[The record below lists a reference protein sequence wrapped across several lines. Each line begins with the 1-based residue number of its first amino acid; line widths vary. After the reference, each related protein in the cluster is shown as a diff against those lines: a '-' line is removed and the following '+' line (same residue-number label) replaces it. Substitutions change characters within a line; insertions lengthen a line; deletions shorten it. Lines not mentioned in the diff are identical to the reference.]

1 MLILGIETATD
12 FGSVAIVED
21 TILRGQVSVNKRNTH
36 SKNIIQSIDYLLG
49 CLEIPGEQLDGI
61 AISIGPGSFTGLRVG
76 LSVAKT
82 LSFCWEKPLL
92 AANSLDSLAQLGRRQ
107 QGLICPLIRFRRNE
121 YYYAYYG
128 WENEKIER
136 RSDYQAANI
145 SEIVENTKNAT
156 IFLGILSNE
165 DQIIIKDNKKL
176 KTSFFHEFYPS
187 AYWTAFLGTK
197 NLARNLTEDIRNLK
211 PFYMFDFPVKV

>member
-21 TILRGQVSVNKRNTH
+21 TVLRGQVSINKRNTH
-36 SKNIIQSIDYLLG
+36 SKNLIQSIDYLL
-49 CLEIPGEQLDGI
+49 CSLEMQGEHLDGI
-61 AISIGPGSFTGLRVG
+61 AVSIGPGSFTGLRVG

-92 AANSLDSLAQLGRRQ
+92 AVNSLDCLAQLGRRQ
-107 QGLICPLIRFRRNE
+107 MCLICPLIRFRRNE
-121 YYYAYYG
+121 YYYAFYG

-136 RSDYQAANI
+136 RSDYQTAKI
-145 SEIVENTKNAT
+145 SEIVEKIEKPV
-156 IFLGILSNE
+156 IFLGILRNE
-165 DQIIIKDNKKL
+165 DQIIIEDNNKL

-187 AYWTAFLGTK
+187 AYWTAFLGAK

-211 PFYMFDFPVKV
+211 PFYMFDFPVKE

>member
-21 TILRGQVSVNKRNTH
+21 TVLRGQVSINKRNTH
-36 SKNIIQSIDYLLG
+36 SKNIIQSIDFLL
-49 CLEIPGEQLDGI
+49 CSLEMKGENLDGI
-61 AISIGPGSFTGLRVG
+61 AVSIGPGSFTGLRVG

-107 QGLICPLIRFRRNE
+107 MCLICPLIRFRRNE
-121 YYYAYYG
+121 YYYAYYS
-128 WENEKIER
+128 WQNEKIER
-136 RSDYQAANI
+136 QSDYQAAYI
-145 SEIVENTKNAT
+145 SEIVEKTKNPA
-156 IFLGILSNE
+156 IFLGILFNE
-165 DQIIIKDNKKL
+165 DKIIIKDNKKP

-187 AYWTAFLGTK
+187 AYWVAFLGAE
-197 NLARNLTEDIRNLK
+197 NLARNITEDIRNLK
-211 PFYMFDFPVKV
+211 PFYMFDFPIKA